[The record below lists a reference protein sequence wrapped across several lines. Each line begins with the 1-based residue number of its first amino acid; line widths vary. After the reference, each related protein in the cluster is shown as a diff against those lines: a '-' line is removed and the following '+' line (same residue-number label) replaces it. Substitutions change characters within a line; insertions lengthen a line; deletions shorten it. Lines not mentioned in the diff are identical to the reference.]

1 MPASAA
7 WLTLPTYNEADNLE
21 RLVVRAREVLGGLDL
36 DAQILVVDDAS
47 PDGTGAIADRLAA
60 AHPDVHVLHRTAKD
74 GLGRAYVAGFA
85 HALGAGAELLLQ
97 MDSDLSHDPAEL
109 RGLLAR
115 AQAGADVVVGSRYVA
130 GGSVT
135 DWGPVRRAI
144 SRGGCLYA
152 RSVLGVPIHDL
163 TGGMKCW
170 RREVLESID
179 LPTVHSQGYG
189 FQIET
194 TYRALRA
201 GFRVEEVPITF
212 RDRTV
217 GQSKMT
223 PRIALEAL
231 WRVPLLRYRERAWL
245 APEQLDGRDRE
256 APVEA

>member
-1 MPASAA
+1 V
-7 WLTLPTYNEADNLE
+7 WLVLPTYNEAENLE
-21 RLVVRAREVLGGLDL
+21 RVVLRAREVLATAAPGVR
-36 DAQILVVDDAS
+36 ILVVDDAS

-60 AHPDVHVLHRTAKD
+60 EHPDVRVLHRTAKD

-85 HALGAGAELLLQ
+85 AALAEGAELLLQ

-109 RGLLAR
+109 LRLLER
-115 AQAGADVVVGSRYVA
+115 AQAGAELVVGSRYVA

-152 RSVLGVPIHDL
+152 RAVLGVPIRDL

-170 RREVLESID
+170 RAAVLHAID

-231 WRVPLLRYRERAWL
+231 VRVPLLRYRERAWL
-245 APEQLDGRDRE
+245 APEQLDGRNRE
-256 APVEA
+256 APVDA